1 MQRNDYKLINE
12 NNEITGKQTFCYF
25 LFAKKI
31 FCAMIK
37 QRKIKRGVKIVKDK
51 KQDETIT
58 DEELV
63 ELFNQTSST
72 QEKLQYFLKN

>member
-31 FCAMIK
+31 FCAIIK
-37 QRKIKRGVKIVKDK
+37 TEKNKKR
-51 KQDETIT
+51 
-58 DEELV
+58 
-63 ELFNQTSST
+63 S
-72 QEKLQYFLKN
+72 KNCER

>member
-1 MQRNDYKLINE
+1 
-12 NNEITGKQTFCYF
+12 
-25 LFAKKI
+25 
-31 FCAMIK
+31 MIK